1 MLSKVLGFSLI
12 LSSLA
17 IPVNAQLSEKDVT
30 DTWHRGAFRWD
41 KKKQFASYQFLGKG
55 SEFAVGYIYPNSAT
69 QWDVWM
75 PSLVTVDC
83 KSFEMTGGWI
93 VSDSTKERLK
103 KDSTKQ
109 FEDANQFVSDFC
121 TAHKSLFPEAAIYKG
136 IEM

>member
-12 LSSLA
+12 LSFLA

-69 QWDVWM
+69 QWDVRM
-75 PSLVTVDC
+75 PSLITVDC
-83 KSFEMTGGWI
+83 KSFEVTGGWI

-121 TAHKSLFPEAAIYKG
+121 TTHKKLYPNASIYMSF
-136 IEM
+136 EL

>member
-1 MLSKVLGFSLI
+1 MLSKVLSFSLI

-30 DTWHRGAFRWD
+30 DTWHRGAFQWE

-55 SEFAVGYIYPNSAT
+55 SEFAVVFVYPNSAT
-69 QWDVWM
+69 QWEVRL
-75 PSLVTVDC
+75 PSLITVDC

-121 TAHKSLFPEAAIYKG
+121 TTHKSLFPEAAIYKG

>member
-1 MLSKVLGFSLI
+1 MLSKVLGFSLF

-30 DTWHRGAFRWD
+30 DSWHRGAFQWE
-41 KKKQFASYQFLGKG
+41 KKKQSASYQYLGKG

-83 KSFEMTGGWI
+83 KSLETTGGWI
-93 VSDSTKERLK
+93 VSEGTREKLR
-103 KDSTKQ
+103 KDSMQ
-109 FEDANQFVSDFC
+109 HFADANQFVSDFC
-121 TAHKSLFPEAAIYKG
+121 TTHKTLYPKASIYKSN
-136 IEM
+136 

>member
-1 MLSKVLGFSLI
+1 MLSKVLGVSLI
-12 LSSLA
+12 LSFLA

-55 SEFAVGYIYPNSAT
+55 SEFAVGYICPNSAT
-69 QWDVWM
+69 QWNVWM

-121 TAHKSLFPEAAIYKG
+121 TTHKSLFPEAAIYKG